1 MIRLPKNLIFVA
13 GSTCSGKTTA
23 LDNSD
28 VLRLIYDKSNS
39 ELRPFYF
46 LSTLYR
52 AIALAQE
59 QPYKVFALD
68 RAPLDYF
75 VWSYKIRGLTDIY
88 PLTSWQFIEATLK
101 NTILVY
107 HENEECA
114 LAERNISAEQ
124 YRKSQEFYKHYAE
137 EKEHKFLHVVK
148 GRFITPKDIEIALK
162 KCNPPLD
169 ERKILY

>member
-1 MIRLPKNLIFVA
+1 MIRPPKNLIFVA

-39 ELRPFYF
+39 EIRPFYF
-46 LSTLYR
+46 LSTFYR

-59 QPYKVFALD
+59 QPYKVFAID
-68 RAPLDYF
+68 RSPLDYF
-75 VWSYKIRGLTDIY
+75 IWSYKIRRLTDIY
-88 PLTSWQFIEATLK
+88 PLTSWRFIEATLK

-107 HENEECA
+107 HENDNCA
-114 LAERNISAEQ
+114 LAERNISLEQ

-137 EKEHKFLHVVK
+137 EKPHKFLHVVK
-148 GRFITPKDIEIALK
+148 GRFITPEDVEVALK
-162 KCNPPLD
+162 KCNQNVDKEKTL
-169 ERKILY
+169 L

>member
-39 ELRPFYF
+39 EIRPFYF

-59 QPYKVFALD
+59 QPYKIFALD

-75 VWSYKIRGLTDIY
+75 IWSYKIRGLTDIY
-88 PLTSWQFIEATLK
+88 PLTNWSFIEATLK

-107 HENEECA
+107 YENDNCA
-114 LAERNISAEQ
+114 LTERNISVEQ
-124 YRKSQEFYKHYAE
+124 YHKSQEFYKHYVE
-137 EKEHKFLHVVK
+137 EKAHKFLHVVK
-148 GRFITPKDIEIALK
+148 GRFITPEDIKIALK
-162 KCNPPLD
+162 KCNLPLD
-169 ERKILY
+169 EREVLY